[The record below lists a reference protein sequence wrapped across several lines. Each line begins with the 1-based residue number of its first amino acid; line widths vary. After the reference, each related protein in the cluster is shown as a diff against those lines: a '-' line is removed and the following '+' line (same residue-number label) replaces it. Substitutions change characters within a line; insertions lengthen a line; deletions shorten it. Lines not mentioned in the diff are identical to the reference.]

1 MIFRYADLDPQK
13 KAFVFE
19 LDDVLFPKQDYYL
32 QVYYLFAAFLE
43 HTEQLNSKETLAVMQ
58 ETYKTQGED
67 TVFTSIKTAFGV
79 DEKYRENLE
88 RLLKTARIPL
98 KLLLYKQM
106 LELLQQI
113 VIDRKQLFILTNGN
127 PEQQLNKIRQ
137 TEWNGL
143 EKYLVC
149 YFAAEIKPKPE
160 PDALHQILSDHHLQ
174 RRDLVMIGNSTTDEL
189 CAQAAGI
196 DYATIFDFVGKE

>member
-1 MIFRYADLDPQK
+1 MTFRYANLDPQK

-43 HTEQLNSKETLAVMQ
+43 HTEQLDSKIILASMKETYENL
-58 ETYKTQGED
+58 GENA
-67 TVFTSIKTAFGV
+67 VFTSVKTAFNL
-79 DEKYRENLE
+79 DEKYRENFD
-88 RLLKTARIPL
+88 RLLKTARLPL
-98 KLLLYKQM
+98 KLLLYKQL

-113 VIDRKQLFILTNGN
+113 VIDRKQLFILTNGD
-127 PEQQLNKIRQ
+127 PKIQLNKIKQ

-143 EKYLVC
+143 EKYLIC

-160 PDALHQILSDHHLQ
+160 PDALHQILADHNLQ
-174 RRDLVMIGNSTTDEL
+174 RRDIIMIGNSTNDEL
-189 CAQAAGI
+189 CAQAAGV
-196 DYATIFDFVGKE
+196 DYATTDDFIG

>member
-1 MIFRYADLDPQK
+1 MIFRYADLDPRK

-43 HTEQLNSKETLAVMQ
+43 HTEQLDGKVTLALMKETYESL
-58 ETYKTQGED
+58 GED
-67 TVFTSIKTAFGV
+67 AVFTGIKTALNL

-88 RLLKTARIPL
+88 RLLKTARLPL

-113 VIDRKQLFILTNGN
+113 VVDRKQIFILTNGN
-127 PEQQLNKIRQ
+127 PQQQLNKIKQ

-143 EKYLVC
+143 ENYLIC
-149 YFAAEIKPKPE
+149 YFAEETKPKPE
-160 PDALHQILSDHHLQ
+160 PDALHKILANHNLQ
-174 RRDLVMIGNSTTDEL
+174 RRDLIMIGNNTADEL
-189 CAQAAGI
+189 CAQAAGV
-196 DYATIFDFVGKE
+196 DYASLFDFVK